1 VLQSSIS
8 NHYAILGLD
17 RRCTESQIRAAY
29 RLLAK
34 QHHPDVNA
42 NSPAAVKRTQEL
54 NAAYETL
61 SEPARRS
68 DYDRELANPRKDPD
82 KNQNRSPKTRSQ
94 LSQDVNL
101 RLEDFLRG
109 TTLEVRVRDAD
120 HGNELEVYPLSIPP
134 ETAPG
139 ARFKIPRSAVAAG
152 GFVTVRVKALPDF
165 RFKVRGADLRMD
177 LRITNQRAAQGGLE
191 SVRGLRGN
199 YLRVQIPRAVA
210 RGEVLRVSG
219 EGLPKTR
226 GGRGDLLV
234 RIVYRPEVRITR
246 PAGHR
251 R

>member
-1 VLQSSIS
+1 MQSSIS
-8 NHYAILGLD
+8 NHYAVLGLD

-61 SEPARRS
+61 SDPARRS

-82 KNQNRSPKTRSQ
+82 KNRSPKTRSQ

-139 ARFKIPRSAVAAG
+139 ARFKIPRSSVAAG

-177 LRITNQRAAQGGLE
+177 LRITNQRAAQGGSE

-199 YLRVQIPRAVA
+199 YLRVQIPRGVA

-219 EGLPKTR
+219 EGLPKTQ
-226 GGRGDLLV
+226 GGRGDLRL
-234 RIVYRPEVRITR
+234 RIVYRPEI
-246 PAGHR
+246 HIKR
-251 R
+251 RSGR